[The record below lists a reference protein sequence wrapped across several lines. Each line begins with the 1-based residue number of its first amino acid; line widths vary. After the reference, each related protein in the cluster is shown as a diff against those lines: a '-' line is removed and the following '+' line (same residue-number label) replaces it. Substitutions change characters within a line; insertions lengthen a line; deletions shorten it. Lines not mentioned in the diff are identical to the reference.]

1 MWEGDVD
8 VYKEVVVEDKIS
20 FSMVENIA
28 KTYGYKSR
36 DLMYYFLSRTVL
48 FETV

>member
-1 MWEGDVD
+1 VGLDVD
-8 VYKEVVVEDKIS
+8 VYKEVVPEDKMS

-28 KTYGYKSR
+28 KTYGHKSR
-36 DLMYYFLSRTVL
+36 DLMYYFLHRAVL